1 MAFPHALPASV
12 SAAFLSHSEETD
24 VYLGKPGGSGQ
35 GPTWLRWARPLTQ
48 RALDRI
54 SMCFLS
60 PSYYSH
66 LVLRGPE
73 LSLFCLNK
81 ISVLIFQRVGKVTE
95 LMNVGGERPQ
105 VIQLN
110 S

>member
-60 PSYYSH
+60 PSCYSH